1 MKSVLLIISLSSGG
15 DSLLAISLSIRINEI
30 MKVRVNIQAL
40 FENPTIVKLANL
52 ISNMQGC
59 FEDTNNIT
67 KVEKKEHYHTS
78 SAQKRMY
85 YASLADGEASI
96 LYNIPSILV
105 LDKKP
110 DFSSLNESFKSLI
123 SNHTSLRT
131 SFVIIDG
138 ELMQKVEPFV
148 NFEIVTEET
157 ESLDIQEISKDFV
170 RPFDLSKAPLI
181 RAKLAYLKDGRCLL
195 LIDMHHIISDGTS
208 TSIITKEISDTYNEL
223 TSSSMSI
230 SNNHVLSDEDKN
242 KLIYDFNDTEM
253 PYIKSK
259 TVIDLF
265 EEQVVKNPNSIALV
279 FGNQNFTYE
288 DLNNKANQLGR
299 YLIKNKVKP
308 KDIVGIMVHRSPEM
322 IVSILAI
329 LKIGATYLPIDPS
342 YPIDRI
348 NYMLS
353 DSNTELVLVHS
364 DTLNLDI
371 GDTYR
376 KINVDLNL
384 DIFSDTLCDNIN
396 IAINPEGLIY
406 LIYTSRFYW

>member
-1 MKSVLLIISLSSGG
+1 MIENLLN
-15 DSLLAISLSIRINEI
+15 D
-30 MKVRVNIQAL
+30 VNITVDSINIL
-40 FENPTIVKLANL
+40 
-52 ISNMQGC
+52 S
-59 FEDTNNIT
+59 FEDKKLLESYNNT
-67 KVEKKEHYHTS
+67 
-78 SAQKRMY
+78 QKFY
-85 YASLADGEASI
+85 
-96 LYNIPSILV
+96 
-105 LDKKP
+105 
-110 DFSSLNESFKSLI
+110 
-123 SNHTSLRT
+123 
-131 SFVIIDG
+131 
-138 ELMQKVEPFV
+138 
-148 NFEIVTEET
+148 
-157 ESLDIQEISKDFV
+157 
-170 RPFDLSKAPLI
+170 
-181 RAKLAYLKDGRCLL
+181 
-195 LIDMHHIISDGTS
+195 
-208 TSIITKEISDTYNEL
+208 TKE
-223 TSSSMSI
+223 
-230 SNNHVLSDEDKN
+230 
-242 KLIYDFNDTEM
+242 
-253 PYIKSK
+253 KS
-259 TVIDLF
+259 VIDLF

>member
-78 SAQKRMY
+78 SAQKIMY

-170 RPFDLSKAPLI
+170 
-181 RAKLAYLKDGRCLL
+181 
-195 LIDMHHIISDGTS
+195 
-208 TSIITKEISDTYNEL
+208 
-223 TSSSMSI
+223 
-230 SNNHVLSDEDKN
+230 
-242 KLIYDFNDTEM
+242 
-253 PYIKSK
+253 KS
-259 TVIDLF
+259 
-265 EEQVVKNPNSIALV
+265 
-279 FGNQNFTYE
+279 
-288 DLNNKANQLGR
+288 
-299 YLIKNKVKP
+299 
-308 KDIVGIMVHRSPEM
+308 
-322 IVSILAI
+322 
-329 LKIGATYLPIDPS
+329 
-342 YPIDRI
+342 
-348 NYMLS
+348 
-353 DSNTELVLVHS
+353 
-364 DTLNLDI
+364 
-371 GDTYR
+371 
-376 KINVDLNL
+376 
-384 DIFSDTLCDNIN
+384 
-396 IAINPEGLIY
+396 
-406 LIYTSRFYW
+406 